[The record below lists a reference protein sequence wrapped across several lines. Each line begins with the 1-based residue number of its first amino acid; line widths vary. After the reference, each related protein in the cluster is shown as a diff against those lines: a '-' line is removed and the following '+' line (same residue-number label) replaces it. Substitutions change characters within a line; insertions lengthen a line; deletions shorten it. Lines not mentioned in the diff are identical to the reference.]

1 MRLIQILVSD
11 EKRDAVTAAL
21 ESENVD
27 YVISR
32 NESDAGGWIVEFPLP
47 TDAVGTIRDTLEQAG
62 FPEDGYTVLGNA
74 ETATTPH
81 SEELQD
87 RFASDF
93 DPLTRPELKSKAQD
107 MSRDP
112 TSFVAMIFFSAIIA
126 TAGLLVG
133 SPAVVVGS
141 MVIAP
146 IVGPVLTTGVGGVT
160 GDEKM
165 FRESIWLQGLGV
177 VVAVGGAF
185 LFAWLL
191 RAGGF
196 VPAELDIASIQ
207 PIALRISPSV
217 FSVVVGLA
225 SGAAAAF
232 GLTTKGPTSLIGVMI
247 AAALIPTAATTGI
260 ALVWEY
266 NVIAFGTLF
275 LLVATLIAINVAVFV
290 TLWALGY
297 QRVQWRAFLSGDTR
311 RKTVALGLTAVLLIA
326 VIGVTAVGTG
336 QQITFQRSVNQA
348 AHDVVDSDQYDR
360 ASIVSV
366 GVEYIGVKPF
376 SAPENVTVSISHPQG
391 TEYPELANDLKA
403 AIAEETGENVTVHVQ
418 FQTYQ
423 TSSTGNVTNGTD
435 DDQPS
440 SVAARPTASTTQGSW
455 LKLPFHPP

>member
-1 MRLIQILVSD
+1 VRLIQILVSD
-11 EKRDAVTAAL
+11 QRRDAVTDAL

-32 NESDAGGWIVEFPLP
+32 NESKDGGWIVEFPLP
-47 TDAVGTIRDTLEQAG
+47 TDAVGTIRDTLEEAG

-81 SEELQD
+81 SEELQN
-87 RFASDF
+87 RFATDF

-112 TSFVAMIFFSAIIA
+112 TSFVAMIFFSAVIA

-146 IVGPVLTTGVGGVT
+146 IVGPVLTTGVGAVT
-160 GDEKM
+160 GDEEM
-165 FRESIWLQGLGV
+165 FRQSIWLQGLGV

-196 VPAELDIASIQ
+196 VPAELDIASID

-217 FSVVVGLA
+217 FSVIVGVA

-266 NVIAFGTLF
+266 NVIAVGTLF
-275 LLVATLIAINVAVFV
+275 LLLATLIAINVAVFV

-297 QRVQWRAFLSGDTR
+297 QRVQWRAFLSGETR
-311 RKTVALGLTAVLLIA
+311 RKTLALGMTAILLVGVVG
-326 VIGVTAVGTG
+326 VIGAGTG
-336 QQITFQRSVNQA
+336 QQIAFQRGVNDA
-348 AHDVVDSDQYDR
+348 VHSVVDSDRYEQVGV
-360 ASIVSV
+360 VSV
-366 GVEYIGVKPF
+366 SVEYTGVKPF
-376 SAPENVTVSISHPQG
+376 AAPENITVTVSTPQG
-391 TEYPELANDLKA
+391 EEYSNLANNLKE
-403 AIAEETGENVTVHVQ
+403 AIAAETGENVTVHVQ

-423 TSSTGNVTNGTD
+423 TSHGADATNGTAD
-435 DDQPS
+435 RRGGGA
-440 SVAARPTASTTQGSW
+440 VAASAPTGTRVVAQT
-455 LKLPFHPP
+455 LV